1 MVARLGKGRL
11 ADSGNIQYPTLEFT
25 ALLQKIHFKQQGET
39 EISEYTYS
47 QQAAQRVDIYHLR
60 PRVEHSC
67 IDRTR
72 VTPFAAQVT

>member
-1 MVARLGKGRL
+1 MVRNATQIVARFGKGRL

-25 ALLQKIHFKQQGET
+25 ALLQKIHFKQEGET

-60 PRVEHSC
+60 LKS
-67 IDRTR
+67 RTQLYR
-72 VTPFAAQVT
+72 QN